1 MKNLNVFEIFKSSQF
16 AFIKGNRPTD
26 EKAIKA
32 KKDSLAEYGMLCPI
46 TAVNGKA
53 IIASGGHLTD
63 LDGNDIADE
72 HAKDYYAVLDG
83 QHRLKAYLELGLPL
97 EDLVVI
103 EPLNKGVAIALL
115 IAEMN
120 ICTKT
125 WKGSDYMAAPAM
137 AIKETNAAF
146 DFAMELQRRN
156 FPLSTI
162 SFWACGNNKLKAKD
176 LVASLKTREMP
187 QCLQEAD
194 GPGLFKAGFLCRRVR
209 DLSGGD
215 HGIFFLVDL
224 QFADGNAVQD
234 AFTGSYLHR
243 SLSFVENLV
252 RKSPRRVSRKGF
264 CPQIQRSDVL
274 GQELLNGLGSGG
286 LIVAFHLH
294 GHGVALLDTHAH
306 QSHQF
311 AQVAALAVLFQGS
324 GAGKALGH
332 LHEQTGR
339 TSVDAACILNSI
351 LEFLHNHF
359 LLTSSRFRS
368 GRSCHSGRS
377 RFCCGML
384 LLL

>member
-1 MKNLNVFEIFKSSQF
+1 MNKLNVLNVSDANKF

-26 EKAIKA
+26 EKAIKV
-32 KKDSLAEYGMLCPI
+32 KKDSISEHGILCPI
-46 TAVNGKA
+46 TAVNGEEVIK
-53 IIASGGHLTD
+53 SNGHLTD

-103 EPLNKGVAIALL
+103 EPLNKKIAIALL

-162 SFWACGNNKLKAKD
+162 SLWACGNNKLKAKD

-194 GPGLFKAGFLCRRVR
+194 GWCAK
-209 DLSGGD
+209 
-215 HGIFFLVDL
+215 
-224 QFADGNAVQD
+224 
-234 AFTGSYLHR
+234 
-243 SLSFVENLV
+243 
-252 RKSPRRVSRKGF
+252 SRKQF
-264 CPQIQRSDVL
+264 EAASEKFTAKFLAKKYLISFIQD
-274 GQELLNGLGSGG
+274 GYN
-286 LIVAFHLH
+286 VA
-294 GHGVALLDTHAH
+294 
-306 QSHQF
+306 
-311 AQVAALAVLFQGS
+311 
-324 GAGKALGH
+324 
-332 LHEQTGR
+332 E
-339 TSVDAACILNSI
+339 DAAAYTLEIEEKLKKLAQWQADKIQNARKTSTQTQEQVILD
-351 LEFLHNHF
+351 
-359 LLTSSRFRS
+359 LLRE
-368 GRSCHSGRS
+368 H
-377 RFCCGML
+377 L
-384 LLL
+384 

>member
-1 MKNLNVFEIFKSSQF
+1 MNKLNVLNVSDANKF

-26 EKAIKA
+26 EKAIKV
-32 KKDSLAEYGMLCPI
+32 KKDSISEHGILCPI
-46 TAVNGKA
+46 TAVNGEEVIK
-53 IIASGGHLTD
+53 SNGHLTD

-162 SFWACGNNKLKAKD
+162 SLWACGNNKLKAKD

-194 GPGLFKAGFLCRRVR
+194 GWCAK
-209 DLSGGD
+209 
-215 HGIFFLVDL
+215 
-224 QFADGNAVQD
+224 
-234 AFTGSYLHR
+234 
-243 SLSFVENLV
+243 
-252 RKSPRRVSRKGF
+252 SRKWF
-264 CPQIQRSDVL
+264 EAASEKFTAKFLAKKYLISFIQD
-274 GQELLNGLGSGG
+274 GYN
-286 LIVAFHLH
+286 VA
-294 GHGVALLDTHAH
+294 
-306 QSHQF
+306 
-311 AQVAALAVLFQGS
+311 
-324 GAGKALGH
+324 
-332 LHEQTGR
+332 E
-339 TSVDAACILNSI
+339 DAAAYTLEIEEKLKKLAQWQADKIQNARKTSTQTQEQVILD
-351 LEFLHNHF
+351 
-359 LLTSSRFRS
+359 LLRE
-368 GRSCHSGRS
+368 H
-377 RFCCGML
+377 L
-384 LLL
+384 

>member
-1 MKNLNVFEIFKSSQF
+1 MKGVQNTMNKLNVLNVSDANKF

-26 EKAIKA
+26 EKAIKV
-32 KKDSLAEYGMLCPI
+32 KKDSISEHGILCPI
-46 TAVNGKA
+46 TAVNGEEVIK
-53 IIASGGHLTD
+53 SNGHLTD

-103 EPLNKGVAIALL
+103 EPLNKKIAIALL

-162 SFWACGNNKLKAKD
+162 SLWACGNNKLKAKD

-194 GPGLFKAGFLCRRVR
+194 GWCAK
-209 DLSGGD
+209 
-215 HGIFFLVDL
+215 
-224 QFADGNAVQD
+224 
-234 AFTGSYLHR
+234 
-243 SLSFVENLV
+243 
-252 RKSPRRVSRKGF
+252 SRKWF
-264 CPQIQRSDVL
+264 EAASEKFTAKFLAKKYLISFIQD
-274 GQELLNGLGSGG
+274 GYN
-286 LIVAFHLH
+286 VA
-294 GHGVALLDTHAH
+294 
-306 QSHQF
+306 
-311 AQVAALAVLFQGS
+311 
-324 GAGKALGH
+324 
-332 LHEQTGR
+332 E
-339 TSVDAACILNSI
+339 DAAAYTLEIEEKLKKLAQWQADKIQNARKTSTQTQEQVILD
-351 LEFLHNHF
+351 
-359 LLTSSRFRS
+359 LLRE
-368 GRSCHSGRS
+368 H
-377 RFCCGML
+377 L
-384 LLL
+384 

>member
-1 MKNLNVFEIFKSSQF
+1 MNKLNVLNVSDANKF

-26 EKAIKA
+26 EKAIKV
-32 KKDSLAEYGMLCPI
+32 KKDSISEHGILCPI
-46 TAVNGKA
+46 TAVNGEEVIK
-53 IIASGGHLTD
+53 SNGHLTD

-103 EPLNKGVAIALL
+103 EPLNKKIAIALL

-162 SFWACGNNKLKAKD
+162 SLWACGNNKLKAKD

-194 GPGLFKAGFLCRRVR
+194 GWCAK
-209 DLSGGD
+209 
-215 HGIFFLVDL
+215 
-224 QFADGNAVQD
+224 
-234 AFTGSYLHR
+234 
-243 SLSFVENLV
+243 
-252 RKSPRRVSRKGF
+252 SRKWF
-264 CPQIQRSDVL
+264 EAASEKFTAKFLAKKYLISFIQD
-274 GQELLNGLGSGG
+274 GYN
-286 LIVAFHLH
+286 VA
-294 GHGVALLDTHAH
+294 
-306 QSHQF
+306 
-311 AQVAALAVLFQGS
+311 
-324 GAGKALGH
+324 
-332 LHEQTGR
+332 E
-339 TSVDAACILNSI
+339 DAAAYTLEIEEKLKKLAQWQADKIQNARKTSTQTQEQVILD
-351 LEFLHNHF
+351 
-359 LLTSSRFRS
+359 LLRE
-368 GRSCHSGRS
+368 
-377 RFCCGML
+377 L
-384 LLL
+384 V

>member
-1 MKNLNVFEIFKSSQF
+1 MNKLNVLNVSDANKF

-26 EKAIKA
+26 EKAIKV
-32 KKDSLAEYGMLCPI
+32 KKDSISEHRILCPI
-46 TAVNGKA
+46 TAVNGEEVIK
-53 IIASGGHLTD
+53 SNGHLTD

-103 EPLNKGVAIALL
+103 EPLNKKIAIALL

-162 SFWACGNNKLKAKD
+162 SLWACGNNKLKAKD

-194 GPGLFKAGFLCRRVR
+194 GWCAK
-209 DLSGGD
+209 
-215 HGIFFLVDL
+215 
-224 QFADGNAVQD
+224 
-234 AFTGSYLHR
+234 
-243 SLSFVENLV
+243 
-252 RKSPRRVSRKGF
+252 SRKWF
-264 CPQIQRSDVL
+264 EAASEKFTAKFLAKKYLISFIQD
-274 GQELLNGLGSGG
+274 GYN
-286 LIVAFHLH
+286 VA
-294 GHGVALLDTHAH
+294 
-306 QSHQF
+306 
-311 AQVAALAVLFQGS
+311 
-324 GAGKALGH
+324 
-332 LHEQTGR
+332 E
-339 TSVDAACILNSI
+339 DAAAYTLEIEEKLKKLAQWQADKIQNARKTSTQTQEQVILD
-351 LEFLHNHF
+351 
-359 LLTSSRFRS
+359 LLRE
-368 GRSCHSGRS
+368 H
-377 RFCCGML
+377 L
-384 LLL
+384 

>member
-1 MKNLNVFEIFKSSQF
+1 MNKLNVLNVSDANKF

-26 EKAIKA
+26 EKAIKV
-32 KKDSLAEYGMLCPI
+32 KKDSISEHGILCPI
-46 TAVNGKA
+46 TAVNGEEVIK
-53 IIASGGHLTD
+53 SNGHLTD

-103 EPLNKGVAIALL
+103 EPLNKKIAIALL

-162 SFWACGNNKLKAKD
+162 SLWACGNNKLKAKD

-194 GPGLFKAGFLCRRVR
+194 GWCAK
-209 DLSGGD
+209 
-215 HGIFFLVDL
+215 
-224 QFADGNAVQD
+224 
-234 AFTGSYLHR
+234 
-243 SLSFVENLV
+243 
-252 RKSPRRVSRKGF
+252 SRKWF
-264 CPQIQRSDVL
+264 EAASEKFTAKFLAKKYLISFIQD
-274 GQELLNGLGSGG
+274 GYN
-286 LIVAFHLH
+286 VA
-294 GHGVALLDTHAH
+294 
-306 QSHQF
+306 
-311 AQVAALAVLFQGS
+311 
-324 GAGKALGH
+324 
-332 LHEQTGR
+332 E
-339 TSVDAACILNSI
+339 DAAAYMLEIEEKLKKLAQWQADKIQNARKTSTQTQEQVILD
-351 LEFLHNHF
+351 
-359 LLTSSRFRS
+359 LLRE
-368 GRSCHSGRS
+368 H
-377 RFCCGML
+377 L
-384 LLL
+384 

>member
-1 MKNLNVFEIFKSSQF
+1 MNKLNVLNVSDANKF

-26 EKAIKA
+26 EKAIKV
-32 KKDSLAEYGMLCPI
+32 KKDSISEHGILCPI
-46 TAVNGKA
+46 TAVNGEEVIK
-53 IIASGGHLTD
+53 SNGHLTD

-103 EPLNKGVAIALL
+103 EPLNKKIAIALL

-162 SFWACGNNKLKAKD
+162 SLWACGNNKLKAKD

-194 GPGLFKAGFLCRRVR
+194 GWCAK
-209 DLSGGD
+209 
-215 HGIFFLVDL
+215 
-224 QFADGNAVQD
+224 
-234 AFTGSYLHR
+234 
-243 SLSFVENLV
+243 
-252 RKSPRRVSRKGF
+252 SRKWF
-264 CPQIQRSDVL
+264 EAASEKFTAKFLAKKYLISFIQD
-274 GQELLNGLGSGG
+274 GYN
-286 LIVAFHLH
+286 VA
-294 GHGVALLDTHAH
+294 
-306 QSHQF
+306 
-311 AQVAALAVLFQGS
+311 
-324 GAGKALGH
+324 
-332 LHEQTGR
+332 E
-339 TSVDAACILNSI
+339 DAAAYTLEIEDKLKKLAQWQADKIQNARKTSTQTQEQVILD
-351 LEFLHNHF
+351 
-359 LLTSSRFRS
+359 LLRE
-368 GRSCHSGRS
+368 H
-377 RFCCGML
+377 L
-384 LLL
+384 

>member
-1 MKNLNVFEIFKSSQF
+1 MNKLNVLNVSDANKF

-26 EKAIKA
+26 EKAIKV
-32 KKDSLAEYGMLCPI
+32 KKDSISEHGILCPI
-46 TAVNGKA
+46 TAVNGEEVIK
-53 IIASGGHLTD
+53 SNGHLTD

-103 EPLNKGVAIALL
+103 EPLNKKIAIALL

-162 SFWACGNNKLKAKD
+162 SLWACGNNKLKAKD

-194 GPGLFKAGFLCRRVR
+194 GWCAK
-209 DLSGGD
+209 
-215 HGIFFLVDL
+215 
-224 QFADGNAVQD
+224 
-234 AFTGSYLHR
+234 
-243 SLSFVENLV
+243 
-252 RKSPRRVSRKGF
+252 SRKWF
-264 CPQIQRSDVL
+264 EAASEKLTAKFLAKKYLISFIQD
-274 GQELLNGLGSGG
+274 GYN
-286 LIVAFHLH
+286 VA
-294 GHGVALLDTHAH
+294 
-306 QSHQF
+306 
-311 AQVAALAVLFQGS
+311 
-324 GAGKALGH
+324 
-332 LHEQTGR
+332 E
-339 TSVDAACILNSI
+339 DAAAYTLEIEEKLKKLAQWQADKIQNARKTSTQTQEQVILD
-351 LEFLHNHF
+351 
-359 LLTSSRFRS
+359 LLRE
-368 GRSCHSGRS
+368 H
-377 RFCCGML
+377 L
-384 LLL
+384 

>member
-1 MKNLNVFEIFKSSQF
+1 MNKLNVLNVSDANKF

-26 EKAIKA
+26 EKAIKV
-32 KKDSLAEYGMLCPI
+32 KKDSISEHGILCPI
-46 TAVNGKA
+46 TAVNGEEVIK
-53 IIASGGHLTD
+53 SNGHLID

-103 EPLNKGVAIALL
+103 EPLNKKIAIALL

-162 SFWACGNNKLKAKD
+162 SLWACGNNKLKAKD

-194 GPGLFKAGFLCRRVR
+194 GWCAK
-209 DLSGGD
+209 
-215 HGIFFLVDL
+215 
-224 QFADGNAVQD
+224 
-234 AFTGSYLHR
+234 
-243 SLSFVENLV
+243 
-252 RKSPRRVSRKGF
+252 SRKWF
-264 CPQIQRSDVL
+264 EAASEKFTAKFLAKKYLISFIQD
-274 GQELLNGLGSGG
+274 GYN
-286 LIVAFHLH
+286 VA
-294 GHGVALLDTHAH
+294 
-306 QSHQF
+306 
-311 AQVAALAVLFQGS
+311 
-324 GAGKALGH
+324 
-332 LHEQTGR
+332 E
-339 TSVDAACILNSI
+339 DAAAYTLEIEEKLKKLAQWQADKIQNARKTSTQTQEQVILD
-351 LEFLHNHF
+351 
-359 LLTSSRFRS
+359 LLRE
-368 GRSCHSGRS
+368 H
-377 RFCCGML
+377 L
-384 LLL
+384 

>member
-1 MKNLNVFEIFKSSQF
+1 MNKLNVLNVSDANKF

-26 EKAIKA
+26 EKAIKV
-32 KKDSLAEYGMLCPI
+32 KKDSISEHGILCPI
-46 TAVNGKA
+46 TAVNGEEVIK
-53 IIASGGHLTD
+53 SNGYLTD

-103 EPLNKGVAIALL
+103 EPLNKKIAIALL

-162 SFWACGNNKLKAKD
+162 SLWACGNNKLKAKD

-194 GPGLFKAGFLCRRVR
+194 GWCAK
-209 DLSGGD
+209 
-215 HGIFFLVDL
+215 
-224 QFADGNAVQD
+224 
-234 AFTGSYLHR
+234 
-243 SLSFVENLV
+243 
-252 RKSPRRVSRKGF
+252 SRKWF
-264 CPQIQRSDVL
+264 EAASEKFTAKFLAKKYLISFIQD
-274 GQELLNGLGSGG
+274 GYN
-286 LIVAFHLH
+286 VA
-294 GHGVALLDTHAH
+294 
-306 QSHQF
+306 
-311 AQVAALAVLFQGS
+311 
-324 GAGKALGH
+324 
-332 LHEQTGR
+332 E
-339 TSVDAACILNSI
+339 DAAAYTLEIEEKLKKLAQWQADKIQNARKTSTQTQEQVILD
-351 LEFLHNHF
+351 
-359 LLTSSRFRS
+359 LLRE
-368 GRSCHSGRS
+368 H
-377 RFCCGML
+377 L
-384 LLL
+384 

>member
-1 MKNLNVFEIFKSSQF
+1 MNKLNVLNVSDANKF

-26 EKAIKA
+26 EKAIKV
-32 KKDSLAEYGMLCPI
+32 KKDSISEHGILCPI
-46 TAVNGKA
+46 TAVNGEEVIK
-53 IIASGGHLTD
+53 SNGHLTD

-103 EPLNKGVAIALL
+103 EPLNKKIAIALL

-162 SFWACGNNKLKAKD
+162 SLWACGNNKLKAKD

-194 GPGLFKAGFLCRRVR
+194 GWCAK
-209 DLSGGD
+209 
-215 HGIFFLVDL
+215 
-224 QFADGNAVQD
+224 
-234 AFTGSYLHR
+234 
-243 SLSFVENLV
+243 
-252 RKSPRRVSRKGF
+252 SRKWF
-264 CPQIQRSDVL
+264 EAASEKFTAKFLAKKYLISFIQDGYNVAEDAAAYTLEIEEKLKKLAQWQADKIQNARKTSTQT
-274 GQELLNGLGSGG
+274 QEQVIL
-286 LIVAFHLH
+286 
-294 GHGVALLDTHAH
+294 ALLRE
-306 QSHQF
+306 
-311 AQVAALAVLFQGS
+311 
-324 GAGKALGH
+324 H
-332 LHEQTGR
+332 L
-339 TSVDAACILNSI
+339 
-351 LEFLHNHF
+351 
-359 LLTSSRFRS
+359 
-368 GRSCHSGRS
+368 
-377 RFCCGML
+377 
-384 LLL
+384 

>member
-1 MKNLNVFEIFKSSQF
+1 MNKLNVLNVSDANKF

-26 EKAIKA
+26 EKAIKV
-32 KKDSLAEYGMLCPI
+32 KKDSISEHGILCPI
-46 TAVNGKA
+46 TAVNGEEVIK
-53 IIASGGHLTD
+53 SNGHLTD

-162 SFWACGNNKLKAKD
+162 SLWACGNNKLKAKD

-194 GPGLFKAGFLCRRVR
+194 GWCAK
-209 DLSGGD
+209 
-215 HGIFFLVDL
+215 
-224 QFADGNAVQD
+224 
-234 AFTGSYLHR
+234 
-243 SLSFVENLV
+243 
-252 RKSPRRVSRKGF
+252 SRKWF
-264 CPQIQRSDVL
+264 EAASEKFTAKFLAKKYLISFIQDGYNVAEDAAAYTLEIEEKLKKLAQWQADKIQNARKTSTQTQEQVILDL
-274 GQELLNGLGSGG
+274 LRELL
-286 LIVAFHLH
+286 
-294 GHGVALLDTHAH
+294 
-306 QSHQF
+306 
-311 AQVAALAVLFQGS
+311 
-324 GAGKALGH
+324 
-332 LHEQTGR
+332 
-339 TSVDAACILNSI
+339 
-351 LEFLHNHF
+351 
-359 LLTSSRFRS
+359 
-368 GRSCHSGRS
+368 
-377 RFCCGML
+377 
-384 LLL
+384 

>member
-1 MKNLNVFEIFKSSQF
+1 MNKLNVLNVSDANKF

-26 EKAIKA
+26 EKAIKV
-32 KKDSLAEYGMLCPI
+32 KKDSISEHGILCPI
-46 TAVNGKA
+46 TAVNGEEVIK
-53 IIASGGHLTD
+53 SNGHLTD

-103 EPLNKGVAIALL
+103 EPLNKKIAIALL

-162 SFWACGNNKLKAKD
+162 SLWACGNNKLKAKD

-194 GPGLFKAGFLCRRVR
+194 GQGAK
-209 DLSGGD
+209 
-215 HGIFFLVDL
+215 
-224 QFADGNAVQD
+224 
-234 AFTGSYLHR
+234 
-243 SLSFVENLV
+243 
-252 RKSPRRVSRKGF
+252 SRKWF
-264 CPQIQRSDVL
+264 EAASEKFTAKFLAKKYLISFIQD
-274 GQELLNGLGSGG
+274 GYN
-286 LIVAFHLH
+286 VA
-294 GHGVALLDTHAH
+294 
-306 QSHQF
+306 
-311 AQVAALAVLFQGS
+311 
-324 GAGKALGH
+324 
-332 LHEQTGR
+332 E
-339 TSVDAACILNSI
+339 DAAAYTLEIEEKLKKLAQWQADKIQNARKTSTQTQEQVILD
-351 LEFLHNHF
+351 
-359 LLTSSRFRS
+359 LLRE
-368 GRSCHSGRS
+368 H
-377 RFCCGML
+377 L
-384 LLL
+384 

>member
-1 MKNLNVFEIFKSSQF
+1 MNKLNVLNVSDANKF

-26 EKAIKA
+26 EKAIKV
-32 KKDSLAEYGMLCPI
+32 KKDSISEHGILCPI
-46 TAVNGKA
+46 TAVNGEEVIK
-53 IIASGGHLTD
+53 SNGHLTD

-194 GPGLFKAGFLCRRVR
+194 GWCAK
-209 DLSGGD
+209 
-215 HGIFFLVDL
+215 
-224 QFADGNAVQD
+224 
-234 AFTGSYLHR
+234 
-243 SLSFVENLV
+243 
-252 RKSPRRVSRKGF
+252 SRKWF
-264 CPQIQRSDVL
+264 EAASEKFTAKFLAKKYLITFIQD
-274 GQELLNGLGSGG
+274 GYN
-286 LIVAFHLH
+286 VA
-294 GHGVALLDTHAH
+294 
-306 QSHQF
+306 
-311 AQVAALAVLFQGS
+311 
-324 GAGKALGH
+324 
-332 LHEQTGR
+332 E
-339 TSVDAACILNSI
+339 DAAAYTLEIEEKLKKLAQWQADKIQNARKTSTQTQEQIILD
-351 LEFLHNHF
+351 
-359 LLTSSRFRS
+359 LLRE
-368 GRSCHSGRS
+368 H
-377 RFCCGML
+377 L
-384 LLL
+384 

>member
-1 MKNLNVFEIFKSSQF
+1 MNKLNVLNVSDANKF

-26 EKAIKA
+26 EKAIKV
-32 KKDSLAEYGMLCPI
+32 KKDSISEHGILCPI
-46 TAVNGKA
+46 TAVNGEEVIK
-53 IIASGGHLTD
+53 SNGHLTD

-103 EPLNKGVAIALL
+103 EPLNKKIAIALL

-162 SFWACGNNKLKAKD
+162 SLWACGNNKLKDKD

-194 GPGLFKAGFLCRRVR
+194 GWCAK
-209 DLSGGD
+209 
-215 HGIFFLVDL
+215 
-224 QFADGNAVQD
+224 
-234 AFTGSYLHR
+234 
-243 SLSFVENLV
+243 
-252 RKSPRRVSRKGF
+252 SRKWF
-264 CPQIQRSDVL
+264 EAASEKFTAKFLAKKYLISFIQD
-274 GQELLNGLGSGG
+274 GYN
-286 LIVAFHLH
+286 VA
-294 GHGVALLDTHAH
+294 
-306 QSHQF
+306 
-311 AQVAALAVLFQGS
+311 
-324 GAGKALGH
+324 
-332 LHEQTGR
+332 E
-339 TSVDAACILNSI
+339 DAAAYTLEIEEKLKKLAQWQADKIQNARKTSTQTQEQVILD
-351 LEFLHNHF
+351 
-359 LLTSSRFRS
+359 LLRE
-368 GRSCHSGRS
+368 H
-377 RFCCGML
+377 L
-384 LLL
+384 

>member
-1 MKNLNVFEIFKSSQF
+1 MNKLNVLNVSDANKF

-26 EKAIKA
+26 EKAIKV
-32 KKDSLAEYGMLCPI
+32 KKDSISEHGILCPI
-46 TAVNGKA
+46 TAVDGEEVIKSN
-53 IIASGGHLTD
+53 GHLTD

-103 EPLNKGVAIALL
+103 EPLNKKIAIALL

-162 SFWACGNNKLKAKD
+162 SLWACGNNKLKAKD

-194 GPGLFKAGFLCRRVR
+194 GWCAK
-209 DLSGGD
+209 
-215 HGIFFLVDL
+215 
-224 QFADGNAVQD
+224 
-234 AFTGSYLHR
+234 
-243 SLSFVENLV
+243 
-252 RKSPRRVSRKGF
+252 SRKWF
-264 CPQIQRSDVL
+264 EAASEKFTAKFLAKKYLISFIQD
-274 GQELLNGLGSGG
+274 GYN
-286 LIVAFHLH
+286 VA
-294 GHGVALLDTHAH
+294 
-306 QSHQF
+306 
-311 AQVAALAVLFQGS
+311 
-324 GAGKALGH
+324 
-332 LHEQTGR
+332 E
-339 TSVDAACILNSI
+339 DAAAYTLEIEEKLKKLAQWQADKIQNARKTSTQTQEQVILD
-351 LEFLHNHF
+351 
-359 LLTSSRFRS
+359 LLRE
-368 GRSCHSGRS
+368 H
-377 RFCCGML
+377 L
-384 LLL
+384 

>member
-1 MKNLNVFEIFKSSQF
+1 MNKLNVLNVSDANKF

-26 EKAIKA
+26 EKAIKV
-32 KKDSLAEYGMLCPI
+32 KKDSISEHGILCPI
-46 TAVNGKA
+46 TAVNGEEVIK
-53 IIASGGHLTD
+53 SNGHLTD

-103 EPLNKGVAIALL
+103 EPLNKKIAIALL

-162 SFWACGNNKLKAKD
+162 SLGACGNNKLKAKD

-194 GPGLFKAGFLCRRVR
+194 GWCAK
-209 DLSGGD
+209 
-215 HGIFFLVDL
+215 
-224 QFADGNAVQD
+224 
-234 AFTGSYLHR
+234 
-243 SLSFVENLV
+243 
-252 RKSPRRVSRKGF
+252 SRKWF
-264 CPQIQRSDVL
+264 EAASEKFTAKFLAKKYLISFIQD
-274 GQELLNGLGSGG
+274 GYN
-286 LIVAFHLH
+286 VA
-294 GHGVALLDTHAH
+294 
-306 QSHQF
+306 
-311 AQVAALAVLFQGS
+311 
-324 GAGKALGH
+324 
-332 LHEQTGR
+332 E
-339 TSVDAACILNSI
+339 DAAAYTLEIEEKLKKLAQWQADKIQNARKTSTQTQEQVILD
-351 LEFLHNHF
+351 
-359 LLTSSRFRS
+359 LLRE
-368 GRSCHSGRS
+368 H
-377 RFCCGML
+377 L
-384 LLL
+384 

>member
-1 MKNLNVFEIFKSSQF
+1 MGCCVPL
-16 AFIKGNRPTD
+16 RRW
-26 EKAIKA
+26 
-32 KKDSLAEYGMLCPI
+32 
-46 TAVNGKA
+46 NGKA

-194 GPGLFKAGFLCRRVR
+194 GWCAK
-209 DLSGGD
+209 
-215 HGIFFLVDL
+215 
-224 QFADGNAVQD
+224 
-234 AFTGSYLHR
+234 
-243 SLSFVENLV
+243 
-252 RKSPRRVSRKGF
+252 SRKWFEAASEKFTAKFLAKKYLITFIQDGYNAADDASAYTSEMEEKLKNLTQWQADKIQNARKTSTQTQE
-264 CPQIQRSDVL
+264 QIILD
-274 GQELLNGLGSGG
+274 LLRE
-286 LIVAFHLH
+286 HL
-294 GHGVALLDTHAH
+294 
-306 QSHQF
+306 
-311 AQVAALAVLFQGS
+311 
-324 GAGKALGH
+324 
-332 LHEQTGR
+332 
-339 TSVDAACILNSI
+339 
-351 LEFLHNHF
+351 
-359 LLTSSRFRS
+359 
-368 GRSCHSGRS
+368 
-377 RFCCGML
+377 
-384 LLL
+384 

>member
-1 MKNLNVFEIFKSSQF
+1 MNKLNVLNVSDANRF

-26 EKAIKA
+26 EKAIKV
-32 KKDSLAEYGMLCPI
+32 KKDSISEHGILCPI
-46 TAVNGKA
+46 TAVNGEEVIK
-53 IIASGGHLTD
+53 SNGHLTD

-103 EPLNKGVAIALL
+103 EPLNKKIAIALL

-162 SFWACGNNKLKAKD
+162 SLWACGNNKLKAKD

-194 GPGLFKAGFLCRRVR
+194 GWCAK
-209 DLSGGD
+209 
-215 HGIFFLVDL
+215 
-224 QFADGNAVQD
+224 
-234 AFTGSYLHR
+234 
-243 SLSFVENLV
+243 
-252 RKSPRRVSRKGF
+252 SRKWF
-264 CPQIQRSDVL
+264 EAASEKFTAKFLAKKYLISFIQD
-274 GQELLNGLGSGG
+274 GYN
-286 LIVAFHLH
+286 VA
-294 GHGVALLDTHAH
+294 
-306 QSHQF
+306 
-311 AQVAALAVLFQGS
+311 
-324 GAGKALGH
+324 
-332 LHEQTGR
+332 E
-339 TSVDAACILNSI
+339 DAAAYTLEIEEKLKKLAQWQADKIQNARKTSTQTQEQVILD
-351 LEFLHNHF
+351 
-359 LLTSSRFRS
+359 LLRE
-368 GRSCHSGRS
+368 H
-377 RFCCGML
+377 L
-384 LLL
+384 

>member
-1 MKNLNVFEIFKSSQF
+1 SLFRDCPYLSPSVKGVQNTMNKLNVLNVSDANKF

-26 EKAIKA
+26 EKAIKV
-32 KKDSLAEYGMLCPI
+32 KKDSISEHGILCPI
-46 TAVNGKA
+46 TAVNGEEVIK
-53 IIASGGHLTD
+53 SNGHLTD

-103 EPLNKGVAIALL
+103 EPLNKKIAIALL

-162 SFWACGNNKLKAKD
+162 SLWACGNNKLKAKD

-194 GPGLFKAGFLCRRVR
+194 GWCAK
-209 DLSGGD
+209 
-215 HGIFFLVDL
+215 
-224 QFADGNAVQD
+224 
-234 AFTGSYLHR
+234 
-243 SLSFVENLV
+243 
-252 RKSPRRVSRKGF
+252 SRKWF
-264 CPQIQRSDVL
+264 EAASEKFTAKFLAKKYLISFIQD
-274 GQELLNGLGSGG
+274 GYN
-286 LIVAFHLH
+286 VA
-294 GHGVALLDTHAH
+294 
-306 QSHQF
+306 
-311 AQVAALAVLFQGS
+311 
-324 GAGKALGH
+324 
-332 LHEQTGR
+332 E
-339 TSVDAACILNSI
+339 DAAAYTLEIEEKLKKLAQWQADKIQNARKTSTQTQEQVILD
-351 LEFLHNHF
+351 
-359 LLTSSRFRS
+359 LLRE
-368 GRSCHSGRS
+368 H
-377 RFCCGML
+377 L
-384 LLL
+384 